1 MVYIKIKKKTHFDI
15 TFWISTCCS
24 VTKSCPTLC
33 KSPWTTVRQASVLH
47 YLPEFAQTHIH
58 WVGDAIQPSQP
69 LLLPF
74 PFAFNLSQHQSFP
87 TSWLFASGGQST
99 GASVSAS
106 VLSMNILGWCPL
118 QLTGF
123 RSPCYPRNSQ
133 VFSSTTIWKHQFINS
148 LALNL
153 LYGPTLTSVHGLLE
167 KP

>member
-24 VTKSCPTLC
+24 VTKSCPTLRNPMNC
-33 KSPWTTVRQASVLH
+33 STPGFPVLH
-47 YLPEFAQTHIH
+47 YLPEFARTHIH

-133 VFSSTTIWKHQFINS
+133 VFSSTTIWKHSAFNS
-148 LALNL
+148 SAFSFL
-153 LYGPTLTSVHGLLE
+153 
-167 KP
+167 